1 LAIINVYNYSNQ
13 NNTNNQNQNEVFSGT
28 SADDAFLISTDNHG
42 YPIIR
47 SHDPTSNDTD
57 TFFLSLDIDAANK
70 KAHPHR
76 EGGGIAD
83 VEHFDVERVWII
95 LPAAIDN
102 PGDVVIWNVVGH
114 PYQAA
119 NIGVTHY
126 TYSAELVYDP
136 HRLYSDIA
144 DTNSPFSLSWNL
156 GTLTIGGSI
165 SLANGSA
172 SGHPKSVQ
180 AWNLQQQDPD
190 GYNQYLREQIKLIES
205 NHPTA
210 MYETDRLANFRFQ
223 GTEDYSYSITSFLER
238 VKLSNGELAFAG
250 LVPGIS
256 QARKSPH
263 KIGTNKADNLAGI
276 SGEDFGDDRLEGVDG
291 DDELTGFRGADTLL
305 GGAGN
310 DTIRGGNGA
319 DVLSGG
325 PGSDLIFGG
334 FGRNSFENEIDGA
347 KDIITFKSDQW
358 AVNPLLGKSGNNNDG
373 SKVDLIKGLD
383 AFDAI
388 YIEGV
393 EPKSITVNSNVTVE
407 VQGTTWNGFG
417 IYTENILE
425 ALYIGNNLDINQ
437 LTAMT
442 TGAA

>member
-1 LAIINVYNYSNQ
+1 MAIINIYSQ
-13 NNTNNQNQNEVFSGT
+13 NNQNQSEVFSGT
-28 SADDAFLISTDNHG
+28 SADDAFLISPDNHG

-47 SHDPTSNDTD
+47 SHDPTINDAD

-70 KAHPHR
+70 TDHPHR
-76 EGGGIAD
+76 EGGGIVD
-83 VEHFDVERVWII
+83 VEYLDIERDWII

-119 NIGVTHY
+119 GSAATQY
-126 TYSAELVYDP
+126 AYSAELAYDP
-136 HRLYSDIA
+136 HHLYSDIA
-144 DTNSPFSLSWNL
+144 DTISPFSLSWNL
-156 GTLTIGGSI
+156 GTLTIGGGV

-190 GYNQYLREQIKLIES
+190 GYNQYLREHIKLIES
-205 NHPTA
+205 NHPSA
-210 MYETDRLANFRFQ
+210 KFETDRLATFRFQ
-223 GTEDYSYSITSFLER
+223 GTEDYSYSITRFLKR

-263 KIGTNKADNLAGI
+263 IIGTNNADNLAGTP
-276 SGEDFGDDRLEGVDG
+276 GEDFGDDRLEGGDG

-325 PGSDLIFGG
+325 PGSDLIYGG
-334 FGRNSFENEIDGA
+334 FGRNTFENEIDGA
-347 KDIITFKSDQW
+347 RDIITFKSDQW
-358 AVNPLLGKSGNNNDG
+358 AVNPLLGKPGNNSDG

-383 AFDAI
+383 AIDAI

-393 EPKSITVNSNVTVE
+393 ESKRITINPNVTAE
-407 VQGTTWNGFG
+407 VQGTIWNGIG

-425 ALYIGNNLDINQ
+425 ALYVGNNLDVNQ
-437 LTAMT
+437 LIEMT